1 MPDDKKNAEGP
12 FKQKFNSWVADYVA
26 PRKNYIFYVV
36 AILDALVT
44 FTLIGVF
51 LPQTADHFYGTISA
65 NPAYGFGIILFLIL
79 FLVLSFLFNLI
90 DLVMDKVKAAK
101 IKNLSG
107 ERREKYEK
115 YLAETERKKA
125 LQEANEKE
133 FFQQNPDL
141 NDKQKKF

>member
-1 MPDDKKNAEGP
+1 MSENDKKIEGP
-12 FKQKFNSWVADYVA
+12 LKQKFNAWFADYVA
-26 PRKNYIFYVV
+26 PRKIYILYVV

-44 FTLIGVF
+44 FTLIGIF

-65 NPAYGFGIILFLIL
+65 NPAYGFGIIAYLIL
-79 FLVLSFLFNLI
+79 FFVLSFLFNLI
-90 DLVMDKVKAAK
+90 DLLVDKVKASK

-107 ERREKYEK
+107 ERREK

-141 NDKQKKF
+141 NDKPKRS